1 MNRDQLIMVWK
12 QANEDLA
19 AAKERE
25 MQLRLQL
32 AKTEFKFDENA
43 LESCTE
49 NIELGNGYKLKCEK
63 KISYS
68 LNNKDDA
75 VDKVLTKIE
84 KSDAEGA
91 FIANRLVRWK
101 PELSVSEYKKLDAKY
116 KKIIDEVVTTKAAT
130 PSLTL
135 VEPKA
140 K

>member
-1 MNRDQLIMVWK
+1 MNRDELIMAWK
-12 QANEDLA
+12 QANEALA
-19 AAKERE
+19 FAKEHE
-25 MQLRLQL
+25 MKLRLEL
-32 AKTEFKFDENA
+32 AKAEFKFDENA
-43 LESCTE
+43 LEAGTE

-63 KISYS
+63 KINYS

-75 VDKVLTKIE
+75 VDKALTKIE
-84 KSDAEGA
+84 KSGAEGA
-91 FIANRLVRWK
+91 FIVDRLVRWK
-101 PELSVSEYKKLDAKY
+101 PELSVSEYKKLDPKY